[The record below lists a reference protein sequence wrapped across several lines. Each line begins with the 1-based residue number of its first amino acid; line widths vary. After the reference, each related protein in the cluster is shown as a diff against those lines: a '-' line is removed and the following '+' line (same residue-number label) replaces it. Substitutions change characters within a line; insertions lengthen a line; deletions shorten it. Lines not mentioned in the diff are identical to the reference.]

1 LINLDFGSIEFLES
15 GFGAISYHKSMLRLN
30 SSISFAKLKFVILL
44 YYKKVGARG
53 KKRSLA
59 WYEAKTFDNLNR
71 NILP

>member
-1 LINLDFGSIEFLES
+1 
-15 GFGAISYHKSMLRLN
+15 MLRLN